1 MAVLLLLPV
10 ALKAQDIVEI
20 SNGNHNQFNNALPTY
35 TAANYSLSEQIYTA
49 HVQRLVVFC
58 DPQC

>member
-20 SNGNHNQFNNALPTY
+20 SNGNHLHGSGNWPGGDYLQY
-35 TAANYSLSEQIYTA
+35 